1 MKNGKEDKKI
11 LIISVIVINAF
22 VSYSFMIYVD
32 MLSALLRMSYTR
44 DEMSCAGKQNKL
56 NIIINKT

>member
-1 MKNGKEDKKI
+1 M

-44 DEMSCAGKQNKL
+44 DDMSCAGKKK
-56 NIIINKT
+56 II